1 MSGLSQLRCLVIVIP
16 ADENARSLET
26 DDAII
31 GSISRARDAQTSY
44 RVAFHYNFII
54 RVSLKQDMRDTYTP
68 PPLARFASI
77 ACLWAESVGAAEL
90 EASRSFPDA
99 VSNRLGRGADEAV
112 FVVILSDSGNS
123 TISCVWAVFSFS
135 DCG

>member
-1 MSGLSQLRCLVIVIP
+1 MGGDEGVEVGIGGSD
-16 ADENARSLET
+16 ADV
-26 DDAII
+26 DDWCHLAA
-31 GSISRARDAQTSY
+31 SS
-44 RVAFHYNFII
+44 
-54 RVSLKQDMRDTYTP
+54 
-68 PPLARFASI
+68 LARFASI

-99 VSNRLGRGADEAV
+99 VSNCLGRGADEAV
-112 FVVILSDSGNS
+112 FVVILSDSRNS